1 MGMGKKYT
9 KKLKKIIYILI
20 CLGWLGSITAQESYK
35 KPFYKKRRP
44 GVMRFYTLY
53 APTETSAEKFDRFN
67 TDFYYNSWLGDLN
80 GVETK
85 FYSIGHNLNLMF
97 DIPFSKTSRFGIGI
111 GLGYGHFN
119 IRHDGVFNFMETSPT
134 SSDKYSELSVYN
146 GSDKW
151 INRTAFNFIEVPFEF
166 RMRARKER
174 PKFKFYPGFKV
185 GYLAGMYH
193 KWRINDKKYK
203 EFNFP
208 DQQKLHYGP
217 TLRIGISNIMLY
229 GYYDLTMLFDNPQ
242 SNKLQLFSAGIS
254 ISWF

>member
-1 MGMGKKYT
+1 MGTKYT
-9 KKLKKIIYILI
+9 KDLKKLVYIVI
-20 CLGWLGSITAQESYK
+20 CLACIGGLNAQESYK

-44 GVMRFYTLY
+44 GVMRFYTLF

-119 IRHDGVFNFMETSPT
+119 VRHNGQFIFQSSITPSPNPDLHT
-134 SSDKYSELSVYN
+134 YLTPQVNSN
-146 GSDKW
+146 NW

-166 RMRARKER
+166 RIRARKER

-193 KWRINDKKYK
+193 KWRVDDKKYK

-217 TLRIGISNIMLY
+217 TLRIGVSNIMLY
-229 GYYDLTMLFDNPQ
+229 GYYDLTTLFENPQ
-242 SNKLQLFSAGIS
+242 SNKLQLFSAGVS

>member
-1 MGMGKKYT
+1 
-9 KKLKKIIYILI
+9 
-20 CLGWLGSITAQESYK
+20 
-35 KPFYKKRRP
+35 
-44 GVMRFYTLY
+44 MRFYTLN

-67 TDFYYNSWLGDLN
+67 TDIYYNSWLGDMN

-85 FYSIGHNLNLMF
+85 FYSIGHNLNFMF

-119 IRHDGVFNFMETSPT
+119 IRHDGLFNFIETTPGLNDSYT
-134 SSDKYSELSVYN
+134 ELSVY
-146 GSDKW
+146 GGTDKW
-151 INRTAFNFIEVPFEF
+151 INRTAFNFIEIPFEL
-166 RMRARKER
+166 RIRARKER
-174 PKFKFYPGFKV
+174 PKFKFYPGFKL

-193 KWRINDKKYK
+193 KWRVNDKKYK

-208 DQQKLHYGP
+208 DQQKLHFGP
-217 TLRIGISNIMLY
+217 TLRIGVSNIMLF
-229 GYYDLTMLFDNPQ
+229 GYYDLVMLFENPQ